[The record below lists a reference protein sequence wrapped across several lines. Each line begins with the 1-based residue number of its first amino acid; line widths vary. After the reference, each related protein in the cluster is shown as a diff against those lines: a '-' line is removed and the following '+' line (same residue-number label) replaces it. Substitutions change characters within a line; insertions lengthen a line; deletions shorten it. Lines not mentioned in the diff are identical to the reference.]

1 MPTPA
6 RAADDPSWSGPE
18 AFVDDVRG
26 GLVGAL
32 TLYVGDRAVAEELAQ
47 EALVRAWQ
55 RWDRLSAPRAWV
67 YRTAFNLARS
77 GFRRRQAERRAT
89 RRAAV
94 SDTVVDPDVGDAVAV
109 RRAVAAL
116 APRQREAI
124 VARYYA
130 DLTVSEAAEAM
141 GCAAGTVKALTS
153 QAIANLRA
161 AGLAVDPD
169 PNTEEVTSDA

>member
-6 RAADDPSWSGPE
+6 DFAEDPSWSGPE
-18 AFVDDVRG
+18 SFVDDVRAP
-26 GLVGAL
+26 LVGAL
-32 TLYVGDRAVAEELAQ
+32 TLFCGDRGVAEELAQ

-55 RWDRLSAPRAWV
+55 RWERLSAPRPWV

-89 RRAAV
+89 RRVAV
-94 SDTVVDPDVGDAVAV
+94 ADVTVDPDVGDAVAV

-130 DLTVSEAAEAM
+130 DLSVAEAAEAM
-141 GCAAGTVKALTS
+141 GCAEGTVKALTS

-169 PNTEEVTSDA
+169 PEEVTSDA